1 MGFLRYS
8 RHITKG
14 RRWQVFRM
22 AILERDYFACRNCGS
37 SRRLEVHH
45 VKSVRTAPELAW
57 DPDNCKTLCAS
68 CHTRA
73 TRQELGQP
81 LLSEERQEWR
91 RLLRQSRREFN
102 LSSK

>member
-1 MGFLRYS
+1 MGVLRHS

-14 RRWQVFRM
+14 RRWQTFRM
-22 AILERDYFACRNCGS
+22 AILERDSFQCQKCGS

-57 DPDNCKTLCAS
+57 DPNNCAVLCAP

-73 TRQELGQP
+73 TRRELNQP
-81 LLSEERQEWR
+81 LISEERQEWR
-91 RLLRQSRREFN
+91 TLLRQSRREFN